1 MYEFYHNQY
10 IQRYSKKI
18 FIKKILMDII
28 SFSVRMEYLFYTFL
42 LYGNYYMQIKRLNDS
57 KPANYSFI
65 IITVRQKFFDE
76 KFSSHFVGQPI

>member
-42 LYGNYYMQIKRLNDS
+42 VYGNYYMEIKRLNDS

-65 IITVRQKFFDE
+65 ILIIAKSTANDNIQDVF
-76 KFSSHFVGQPI
+76 